1 MKKIYSISVVCLIVA
16 GLVSCTG
23 GKETKPQP
31 VLGTRSA
38 SIIEKRGLKFKDLNK
53 NGKLDKYEDWRLT
66 SDERSLD
73 LLSQMSVEEKAGFML
88 INSLNMV
95 GTRAAE
101 ASEGK
106 LKASDL
112 SEGGGRS
119 QGGAEGGFGQNRNR
133 QGAQEAAPASDRQGA
148 RQGAARGNG
157 ERIAAMG
164 STGGGTKKIVTGEK
178 VTHSS
183 ITMKG

>member
-1 MKKIYSISVVCLIVA
+1 MKKIYAISVVCLIMAV
-16 GLVSCTG
+16 LVSCTG

-38 SIIEKRGLKFKDLNK
+38 AIIEKRGLKFKDLNK

-66 SDERSLD
+66 PEERSKD
-73 LLSQMSVEEKAGFML
+73 LLSKMSVEEKAGFML

-112 SEGGGRS
+112 SEGGMRP
-119 QGGAEGGFGQNRNR
+119 QGGGGGDQA
-133 QGAQEAAPASDRQGA
+133 GS
-148 RQGAARGNG
+148 RQGAADRSG
-157 ERIAAMG
+157 A
-164 STGGGTKKIVTGEK
+164 TGGARAWQLLE
-178 VTHSS
+178 
-183 ITMKG
+183 

>member
-1 MKKIYSISVVCLIVA
+1 MKKIYTLSVICLIVA

-23 GKETKPQP
+23 GKGKKPQP
-31 VLGTRSA
+31 VLGTRSVT
-38 SIIEKRGLKFKDLNK
+38 IIEKRGLKFKDLNK
-53 NGKLDKYEDWRLT
+53 NGKLDRYEDWRLT
-66 SDERSLD
+66 PDERSKD
-73 LLSQMSVEEKAGFML
+73 LLSKMSVEEKAGFML

-119 QGGAEGGFGQNRNR
+119 QGGG
-133 QGAQEAAPASDRQGA
+133 DRQGA
-148 RQGAARGNG
+148 PQGSCR
-157 ERIAAMG
+157 
-164 STGGGTKKIVTGEK
+164 KKRR
-178 VTHSS
+178 THSCHGFS
-183 ITMKG
+183 RWRNKKNSHGVS